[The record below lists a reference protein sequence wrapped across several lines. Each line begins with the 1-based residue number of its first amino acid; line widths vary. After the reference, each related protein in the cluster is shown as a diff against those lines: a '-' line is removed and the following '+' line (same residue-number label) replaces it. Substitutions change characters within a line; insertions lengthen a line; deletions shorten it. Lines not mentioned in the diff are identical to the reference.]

1 MTPVIE
7 VGVALSLNALDLV
20 TGLVGA
26 LRKKDLRSYK
36 LRDGMFKKVGF
47 IFCYLLAWVV
57 DNYGTY
63 IGFHLSVQILP
74 VVILYAA
81 TTEIVSI
88 FENIHE
94 INPDLLP
101 SKLMEIFNLGGDNTG
116 EH

>member
-1 MTPVIE
+1 MSPVMEI
-7 VGVALSLNALDLV
+7 GVALSLNAMDLL

-57 DNYGTY
+57 DTYGSY
-63 IGFHLSVQILP
+63 IGFQLNVHILP
-74 VVILYAA
+74 IVILYAA
-81 TTEIVSI
+81 TTELVSI

-101 SKLMEIFNLGGDNTG
+101 TKLMEMFHLGGEEDG
-116 EH
+116 RH